1 MVDSNVC
8 LKPVCSLKS
17 TGKIP
22 LTYQDEE
29 KKKFM
34 IYLEENDYFI
44 INGQKVE
51 TQLIQKKARK
61 RKWRLRDTTVSSVV
75 LDKDIFPIGWSEP
88 GHNLIYYRPSEL
100 IQGEKVV
107 IFDVDGTIIK
117 TKSGKTFPIDKNDW
131 LLWHPKVKTK
141 LNQLIDD
148 GVRVIFLTNQNG
160 IDTGKT
166 NKTDFKLKIESIL
179 AKLEIDI
186 EVFVAAG
193 SSIFRKPLPGT
204 FYLLKEYLGMKS
216 ENVLMIGDAA
226 GRIAKKPHRPKVRNR
241 SSIPIRL

>member
-1 MVDSNVC
+1 MS

-34 IYLEENDYFI
+34 IYLEESDSFI
-44 INGQKVE
+44 VNGKKVE
-51 TQLIQKKARK
+51 TQLVQKKSRK
-61 RKWRLRDTTVSSVV
+61 RKWRLRESPSEVSSLV
-75 LDKDIFPIGWSEP
+75 LDNDTFPIGWSEP
-88 GHNLIYYRPSEL
+88 GHNLIYYRPNE
-100 IQGEKVV
+100 IIHGQKVV

-117 TKSGKTFPIDKNDW
+117 TKSGKTFPIDKDDW
-131 LLWHPKVKTK
+131 LLWHSNVKTK

-179 AKLEIDI
+179 AKLEVDI
-186 EVFVAAG
+186 EVFVVAG

-216 ENVLMIGDAA
+216 ENILMVGDAA
-226 GRIAKKPHRPKVRNR
+226 GRIAKKPHRPKVRVQ
-241 SSIPIRL
+241 

>member
-1 MVDSNVC
+1 MVDSKVC

-34 IYLEENDYFI
+34 IYLEENDSFI

-61 RKWRLRDTTVSSVV
+61 RKWRLRNGSVSSVV
-75 LDKDIFPIGWSEP
+75 LDKDIFPVGWSEP
-88 GHNLIYYRPSEL
+88 GHNLIYYRPGE
-100 IQGEKVV
+100 IIHGEKVV

-117 TKSGKTFPIDKNDW
+117 TKSGKTFPIDKDDW

-166 NKTDFKLKIESIL
+166 NKTEFKLKIESIL
-179 AKLEIDI
+179 AKLEIDV

-204 FYLLKEYLGMKS
+204 FHLLREYLGMKS
-216 ENVLMIGDAA
+216 ENVLMVGDAA

-241 SSIPIRL
+241 LPF